1 MRSNMQKRDGLM
13 RSQVNAEVYVFDY
26 TKHASKPEQ
35 SGACSPD
42 IRLTGHQTEVSVDCC
57 LLAVSIWLS
66 WLVAGRCRS
75 FCTCCPVAVSRHT
88 AARPGSATL
97 SKLRVHKFLDRDLC
111 AATLQGY
118 GLAWSG
124 FREGYL
130 LSGSDDAQI
139 CLWDI
144 NAANSKMLGAMAIY
158 HQHLGVVEVTTY
170 RVILCHWLGTRH
182 YGLMDMTRALV
193 GPELAAVLQH
203 QWHARL
209 TAMGSGQQPG
219 QR

>member
-1 MRSNMQKRDGLM
+1 MAVLVCGRSM
-13 RSQVNAEVYVFDY
+13 
-26 TKHASKPEQ
+26 
-35 SGACSPD
+35 
-42 IRLTGHQTEVSVDCC
+42 
-57 LLAVSIWLS
+57 
-66 WLVAGRCRS
+66 S

-158 HQHLGVVEVTTY
+158 HQHLGVVEVTTRSSY
-170 RVILCHWLGTRH
+170 SLPLLRRRLCVSWGSPKRQQ
-182 YGLMDMTRALV
+182 GLSLHST
-193 GPELAAVLQH
+193 AAS
-203 QWHARL
+203 WHACPL
-209 TAMGSGQQPG
+209 HNFNSIQQAARQALSVQWCACAG
-219 QR
+219 CGVAQQARVHVWQRRRRQAAHRVGHPAARAQQ